1 MPELTMR
8 QLNARLEDLE
18 DALTELRAARTADEK
33 ATAKGKVADAE
44 DALEGAPVPS
54 RAGALSARE
63 ARELK
68 DLLAERRALLAEA
81 DALPDDEEEPED
93 EPDDERDG
101 KPAAKR
107 KAKPKDETPD
117 DDEPDEEPEPDTEPV
132 AQHWSERVIG

>member
-1 MPELTMR
+1 MR

-18 DALTELRAARTADEK
+18 DALVELRAARTADEK
-33 ATAKGKVADAE
+33 AAAKGKVADAE

-81 DALPDDEEEPED
+81 DALPDDD
-93 EPDDERDG
+93 DGPD
-101 KPAAKR
+101 
-107 KAKPKDETPD
+107 D
-117 DDEPDEEPEPDTEPV
+117 DDEPDGEDGDEPAAKKKRKPKETPEDDEPDEPEPDTEPV
-132 AQHWSERVIG
+132 AEHWSEKAVW